1 MEVKRFNKETDY
13 EEICDW
19 WRSWGLP
26 VHPKEI
32 LSETGITISRGGVN
46 ICSSF
51 IYSTDSYICFFEFAI
66 MNRNTTKEQREGAL
80 EKLGEMLLTTAKDM
94 GFVLA
99 MTLGEDKQARTAP
112 VLHQWKQDNMNDMI
126 NPNLSQYWKIIN

>member
-1 MEVKRFNKETDY
+1 MEVKMFNKETDY

-51 IYSTDSYICFFEFAI
+51 IYSTDSYIRVTLVTIHCYCCHTNYDPLNY
-66 MNRNTTKEQREGAL
+66 MNTELPQNNSNRL
-80 EKLGEMLLTTAKDM
+80 
-94 GFVLA
+94 
-99 MTLGEDKQARTAP
+99 
-112 VLHQWKQDNMNDMI
+112 
-126 NPNLSQYWKIIN
+126 